1 MASLEESLEGN
12 SENQYLSEQQSNNY
26 ELMEYIPEYTKIT
39 YGITKPHR
47 ITVRGDLNSDQG

>member
-12 SENQYLSEQQSNNY
+12 SENQYLSEQHSNND

-39 YGITKPHR
+39 YGINKPRR

>member
-12 SENQYLSEQQSNNY
+12 SENQYLSEQHSNND
-26 ELMEYIPEYTKIT
+26 EVDKVMEYTKIT
-39 YGITKPHR
+39 YGITKPRR